1 MPRVRNVD
9 GSSGNTNEGN
19 YKFQAP
25 PVSVC
30 EPAQVQ
36 HRRDSDWPFLYS
48 YEGGRCFVNTAP
60 RKSKYQEAC
69 AAGVALF

>member
-1 MPRVRNVD
+1 MSDMQRLD

-36 HRRDSDWPFLYS
+36 HRRASDWPFLYS
-48 YEGGRCFVNTAP
+48 YEGGRCFVNRAP
-60 RKSKYQEAC
+60 HKSKYKSAEEV
-69 AAGVALF
+69 GVADF

>member
-1 MPRVRNVD
+1 MSDMQRLD
-9 GSSGNTNEGN
+9 GSSGDTNEEH

-36 HRRDSDWPFLYS
+36 HRRDSNWPFLYS
-48 YEGGRCFVNTAP
+48 YEGGRCFVNAAP

-69 AAGVALF
+69 AAGVALI